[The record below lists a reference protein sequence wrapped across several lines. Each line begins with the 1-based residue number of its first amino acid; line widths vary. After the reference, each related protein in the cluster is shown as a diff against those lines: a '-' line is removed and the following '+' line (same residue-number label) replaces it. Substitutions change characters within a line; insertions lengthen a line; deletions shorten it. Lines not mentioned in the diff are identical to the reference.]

1 VTSTSY
7 AAPSGKLSSGQ
18 QYYWEVQGYDDTV
31 SPTVQGYFS
40 SQWSFTTQ
48 SSVLSAPALSGPGNG
63 FTGITTTPVFS
74 WGTVTGAKKYWLTVA
89 TSASTLPTSLSA
101 TTCPSCTISTVVTS
115 TSYAAPSGKLS
126 SGQQYYW
133 EVQGYDDTVSPTVQG
148 YFSSQWSFKT
158 K

>member
-1 VTSTSY
+1 
-7 AAPSGKLSSGQ
+7 
-18 QYYWEVQGYDDTV
+18 
-31 SPTVQGYFS
+31 
-40 SQWSFTTQ
+40 
-48 SSVLSAPALSGPGNG
+48 
-63 FTGITTTPVFS
+63 
-74 WGTVTGAKKYWLTVA
+74 
-89 TSASTLPTSLSA
+89 
-101 TTCPSCTISTVVTS
+101 VTS